1 MRVHSDNGKNISS
14 SEDREILGEL
24 IKGKLERANILSVP
38 EVITSN
44 TLYQYGRDTIDLI
57 IISDDKYIIDF

>member
-24 IKGKLERANILSVP
+24 IKGKLERANVLSVP
-38 EVITSN
+38 EVITSE

-57 IISDDKYIIDF
+57 KISDSEYIIHF